1 MVLGGCACL
10 LVLIL
15 PDTWSNTI
23 SFVGKFFISGAYSFS
38 YLISLEL
45 FPTSIRNFGLGV
57 SSVMARIGGIL
68 CPFVLI
74 TKGLSGI
81 RTIWI
86 CPEIPISGLIIPYDS
101 YEYPEL
107 PQHIF
112 RYMETN
118 APRDIWGFNTSS
130 RVPGFTFTRNRI
142 GSSRNR
148 KRCEKSEDR
157 RP

>member
-1 MVLGGCACL
+1 MKIMPRRILLSGLMVLGGCACL

-15 PDTWSNTI
+15 PESWSNTI

-86 CPEIPISGLIIPYDS
+86 CPEIPISGLII
-101 YEYPEL
+101 
-107 PQHIF
+107 
-112 RYMETN
+112 
-118 APRDIWGFNTSS
+118 
-130 RVPGFTFTRNRI
+130 RVA
-142 GSSRNR
+142 
-148 KRCEKSEDR
+148 
-157 RP
+157 